1 MAGTNSLLG
10 LGGIFTLLF
19 VMLGPLKIIGPFAKL
34 THGFDERAVRG
45 IALRTFGIALAAV
58 VLGALIGQLLLR
70 NWDIPVP
77 ALLLAGGLI
86 FFVVGMRMVL
96 AQYQPGHA
104 LPEELPASPTAA
116 AMRITFPTVVT
127 PYGIAA
133 LIVLLANSHT
143 IERTLTIFALL
154 CGVMLLNLLVM
165 LYARRM
171 LGGVAAMV
179 LEILGAVL
187 GVLQVALAVSIIFVA
202 LRELGALNAG

>member
-1 MAGTNSLLG
+1 MLETNSLLG
-10 LGGIFTLLF
+10 LSGIFTLLF
-19 VMLGPLKIIGPFAKL
+19 VMLGPLKIIGPFARL
-34 THGFDERAVRG
+34 THEVDEKGVRG
-45 IALRTFGIALAAV
+45 IALRTFGIALVAV
-58 VLGALIGQLLLR
+58 VLGALIGKLLLR
-70 NWDIPVP
+70 NWAIPVP

-86 FFVVGMRMVL
+86 FFVIGMRMVL

-104 LPEELPASPTAA
+104 SPEALPASPAAA

-133 LIVLLANSHT
+133 LIVLMANSHS

-154 CGVMLLNLLVM
+154 GGVMLLNLLAM

-171 LGGVAAMV
+171 LGGVVAMV

-202 LRELGALNAG
+202 LRELGALHAR